1 MFHGQLDSS
10 RMGKKNF
17 QWGIPKFAIVVKQKC
32 VLSGEYSK
40 FFALQWW
47 QATVVI
53 PYQIKFSHAAMLT
66 NKEGK
71 FPSGIR
77 VQHREVQ
84 RDRLIPHGEFCRYW
98 CKVGIAG
105 MNDAW

>member
-1 MFHGQLDSS
+1 MQQCPKVKPSDNKDDVAWIAGFFKD
-10 RMGKKNF
+10 GKKNF

-53 PYQIKFSHAAMLT
+53 PY
-66 NKEGK
+66 
-71 FPSGIR
+71 
-77 VQHREVQ
+77 
-84 RDRLIPHGEFCRYW
+84 
-98 CKVGIAG
+98 
-105 MNDAW
+105 